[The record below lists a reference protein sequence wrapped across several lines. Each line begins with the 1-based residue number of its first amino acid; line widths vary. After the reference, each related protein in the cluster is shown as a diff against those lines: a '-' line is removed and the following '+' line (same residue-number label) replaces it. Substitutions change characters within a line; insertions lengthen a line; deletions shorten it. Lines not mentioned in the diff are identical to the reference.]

1 MLYGRSVLHAGDVA
15 AARSFCRHFVGVR
28 KLITVDYFVGR
39 KRCGFRGAR
48 ACGGGAFLAAVMGPW
63 VLYTLLWS
71 WSWSWCLFFRNMFVE
86 RFPRKEKKNFQRFFF
101 IILGENLACTFFFF
115 TRMISKIFF
124 IILGEKKAHASQP
137 PGVRFF
143 SRLHNLKKHFDHT
156 GTRVP
161 TLNNM
166 ICASSI
172 F

>member
-1 MLYGRSVLHAGDVA
+1 
-15 AARSFCRHFVGVR
+15 
-28 KLITVDYFVGR
+28 
-39 KRCGFRGAR
+39 
-48 ACGGGAFLAAVMGPW
+48 
-63 VLYTLLWS
+63 
-71 WSWSWCLFFRNMFVE
+71 MFVE
-86 RFPRKEKKNFQRFFF
+86 RFPRKEKKNSKDFFLSSLVKTWRAHFFF
-101 IILGENLACTFFFF
+101 SP
-115 TRMISKIFF
+115 RMISKIFFF
-124 IILGEKKAHASQP
+124 IILGEKKKSARQ

>member
-1 MLYGRSVLHAGDVA
+1 MRHAGDVA

-63 VLYTLLWS
+63 VLYTLLW
-71 WSWSWCLFFRNMFVE
+71 CMVLVMVLIFRNSMFVE
-86 RFPRKEKKNFQRFFF
+86 RFPRKEKKKIQRFFF

-115 TRMISKIFF
+115 TKDDLKDFF
-124 IILGEKKAHASQP
+124 YHPWWKKKKRTPAWRAL
-137 PGVRFF
+137 FF

-156 GTRVP
+156 GV
-161 TLNNM
+161 LV
-166 ICASSI
+166 SQL
-172 F
+172 

>member
-1 MLYGRSVLHAGDVA
+1 
-15 AARSFCRHFVGVR
+15 
-28 KLITVDYFVGR
+28 
-39 KRCGFRGAR
+39 
-48 ACGGGAFLAAVMGPW
+48 
-63 VLYTLLWS
+63 
-71 WSWSWCLFFRNMFVE
+71 MFVE
-86 RFPRKEKKNFQRFFF
+86 RFPRKEKKKFQRFFF

-115 TRMISKIFF
+115 TKDDLKDFF
-124 IILGEKKAHASQP
+124 LSSLVKKKKAHASS
-137 PGVRFF
+137 GVRFF

>member
-1 MLYGRSVLHAGDVA
+1 
-15 AARSFCRHFVGVR
+15 
-28 KLITVDYFVGR
+28 
-39 KRCGFRGAR
+39 
-48 ACGGGAFLAAVMGPW
+48 
-63 VLYTLLWS
+63 
-71 WSWSWCLFFRNMFVE
+71 MFVE
-86 RFPRKEKKNFQRFFF
+86 RFPRKEKKNSKDFF
-101 IILGENLACTFFFF
+101 LSSLV
-115 TRMISKIFF
+115 
-124 IILGEKKAHASQP
+124 KKKKSARQ